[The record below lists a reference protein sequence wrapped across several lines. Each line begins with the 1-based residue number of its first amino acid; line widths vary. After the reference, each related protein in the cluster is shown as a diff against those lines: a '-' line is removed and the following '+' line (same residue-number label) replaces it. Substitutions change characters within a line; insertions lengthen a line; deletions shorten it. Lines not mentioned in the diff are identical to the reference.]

1 MTDVPT
7 EFSALEYATEIT
19 VAWLSNPNTRATA
32 EDVPAFLIS
41 MHGAVQQ
48 LNSSGSAQEEGEP
61 AQEYTPAVTVR
72 KSLASSDH
80 IISLVDGKP
89 YKSLKRHLSSHGLTP
104 TQYRERYGLKADYPM
119 VAPAYAE
126 TRRQLAKKIGLGRKP
141 GQKIGQKAPK
151 AETIV
156 PAEPTAP
163 AMPAAPV
170 KKSRAVPK
178 TAAAPAKADRST
190 KVTAQTK
197 AGAAPAKKTRALANA
212 AASSKA
218 EAPTKSGAPI
228 IAAAPAKPTRR
239 KKLGLQFG
247 DSGAVSADQS

>member
-1 MTDVPT
+1 MTDVRT

-32 EDVPAFLIS
+32 EDVPAFLMS

-48 LNSSGSAQEEGEP
+48 LNSSGSVQEEGEP

-119 VAPAYAE
+119 VAPTYAE

-141 GQKIGQKAPK
+141 GQKAPK
-151 AETIV
+151 AETIAPV
-156 PAEPTAP
+156 EATAP
-163 AMPAAPV
+163 AKSAAPV
-170 KKSRAVPK
+170 KKSRTLEK
-178 TAAAPAKADRST
+178 TAAAPAKAGTPT
-190 KVTAQTK
+190 KVT
-197 AGAAPAKKTRALANA
+197 APAKKTRVPANA
-212 AASSKA
+212 AASSRA
-218 EAPTKSGAPI
+218 TAPTKSGAPT
-228 IAAAPAKPTRR
+228 IAAAPAKPIPR

-247 DSGAVSADQS
+247 DSGAASADQS